1 MSSDR
6 PSDAGQVGVG
16 LLADPDAECV
26 VSEDQATLRSY
37 ELDALSSILPPDRR
51 DRLAEILTDD
61 DVATLKHLAKE
72 GMGRNTLRALSSDL
86 NYLECWALAAL
97 GHPLPWPAP
106 EALVLKF
113 VAHHL
118 YDARAKDTDRTHGMP
133 EQVERLLKAEGCLRT
148 QGPHAPA
155 TVRRRLALWS
165 TLHRWRGIEGPFA
178 SQNIRA
184 AVRLA
189 VRAADRPRGRKCVE
203 AVTRDVLD
211 RLLATTKAETLVD
224 IRDRA
229 LLLVAFGSGGRRR
242 SELAKLRLDDL
253 VDRPPVPAH
262 PDAPDAGT
270 LPCLAIR
277 LGRTKTASLEE
288 DERVILIGRPV
299 TALKT
304 WIALAPIM
312 SGPIFRSI
320 DRFGRVGRTALDGQS
335 VNAILKKRCAAAG
348 LEPARFSAH
357 GLRSGYLTEAAR
369 QGVPIQAAMRQSRHR
384 SVQQAA
390 EYYNEADIERGQSA
404 RLG

>member
-1 MSSDR
+1 M
-6 PSDAGQVGVG
+6 
-16 LLADPDAECV
+16 
-26 VSEDQATLRSY
+26 VSEDLATLRSY

-72 GMGRNTLRALSSDL
+72 GIGRNTLRALASDL
-86 NYLECWALAAL
+86 NYLETWALAAL
-97 GHPLPWPAP
+97 GHALPWPAP

-118 YDARAKDTDRTHGMP
+118 YDARAKETDATHGMP
-133 EQVERLLKAEGCLRT
+133 ADVARLLAAEKCLRT

-165 TLHRWRGIEGPFA
+165 TLHRWRGIEGPFS

-189 VRAADRPRGRKCVE
+189 VRAANRPRSRKSTE
-203 AVTRDVLD
+203 AVTRDILD
-211 RLLATTKAETLVD
+211 QLLATCHAETLVD

-242 SELAKLRLDDL
+242 SEVAKLRLDDL
-253 VDRPPVPAH
+253 IDRPRVPAD
-262 PDAPDAGT
+262 PGDSEGPT

-277 LGRTKTASLEE
+277 LGRTKTASLED

-299 TALKT
+299 DALKI
-304 WIALAPIM
+304 WLSLAPIT
-312 SGPIFRSI
+312 SGAVFRAI

-335 VNAILKKRCAAAG
+335 INAILKKRCLRRG
-348 LEPARFSAH
+348 AR
-357 GLRSGYLTEAAR
+357 
-369 QGVPIQAAMRQSRHR
+369 SR
-384 SVQQAA
+384 
-390 EYYNEADIERGQSA
+390 
-404 RLG
+404 

>member
-1 MSSDR
+1 MIEEDI
-6 PSDAGQVGVG
+6 
-16 LLADPDAECV
+16 ADPDADCV
-26 VSEDQATLRSY
+26 VSEDLATLRAY

-72 GMGRNTLRALSSDL
+72 GMGANTLRALASDL
-86 NYLECWALAAL
+86 NYLETWAQAAL
-97 GHPLPWPAP
+97 GHPLPWPVP
-106 EALVLKF
+106 EALILKF

-118 YDARAKDTDRTHGMP
+118 YDPRLKDTDSTHGMP
-133 EQVERLLKAEGCLRT
+133 DDVARLLKADGCLRSD
-148 QGPHAPA
+148 GPHAPN

-165 TLHRWRGIEGPFA
+165 TLHRWRGMTGPFA

-184 AVRLA
+184 AIRLA
-189 VRAADRPRGRKCVE
+189 VRAADRPPARKSQD
-203 AVTRDVLD
+203 AVTRDIID
-211 RLLATTKAETLVD
+211 KLLATCHADTLVD

-242 SELAKLRLDDL
+242 SEVAKLRLDDII
-253 VDRPPVPAH
+253 DRPSVFA
-262 PDAPDAGT
+262 DAKNPEAGT
-270 LPCLAIR
+270 LPCVALR
-277 LGRTKTASLEE
+277 LGRTKTAGVDA

-299 TALKT
+299 LALKN

-312 SGPIFRSI
+312 NGAVFRSI

-335 VNAILKKRCAAAG
+335 VNAILKKRVFAAG
-348 LEPARFSAH
+348 LDPEKYSAH

-390 EYYNEADIERGQSA
+390 EYYNEAEVERGQSA